1 MPFYVTE
8 RTFPEPVEL
17 TGDVI
22 EQVEAVNADEGV
34 RWQYSYFSP
43 DRQRSYCIYEAASP
57 DAVRAASRRAG
68 LPADAVVEVT
78 RVSPDMFKEGAEARR
93 DGGLD
98 SNGAGCC

>member
-1 MPFYVTE
+1 MPLYVTE

-22 EQVEAVNADEGV
+22 QQVEAVNADEGV
-34 RWQYSYFSP
+34 HWHFSFFSP
-43 DRQRSYCIYEAASP
+43 DRRRSYCVYEAATA

-78 RVSPDMFKEGAEARR
+78 RVSPDMFKEGAAARP
-93 DGGLD
+93 D
-98 SNGAGCC
+98 